1 MTRKIIFWLDA
12 NFVHFGLAEALKR
25 KTNDE
30 LYAIFDITDEPKNFY
45 QEQKIVDFKKIW
57 FYHNF
62 INLKNKTPDIE
73 YLKSFEEKYNTNLW
87 LLAYNDRYLYT
98 YNEYYNFSEDEI
110 LLILEQECKMFE
122 KILDEISPDF
132 IIMPSTTAQ
141 HNELFSIISRSK
153 GIKMLMMGSTRFG
166 NRQIISQVLDKIDYI
181 DENESIET
189 EKFSFEELQKFH
201 DSYNMSNMVGNYIK
215 NFQSSTFSY
224 IRAAF
229 HYLFKSETNQKT
241 HFSYYGRNKFRVMFK
256 LFAYTLRMKLRES
269 FMNKNL
275 AKFVDTSKPFI
286 YFPLHQEQERT
297 LLLGAPYSTNQ
308 LEMIKHI
315 VKSLPIGYNLIIK
328 DPPIQI
334 TRGWRSISELKKI
347 IELPNVTLVHW
358 SIPSKD
364 IMKKCS
370 LVISIKG
377 SSAIECAF
385 YGKPAI
391 VFSNVG
397 YLNLNSITKV
407 KNLEFLPNAIR
418 TALNTEVD
426 LDELNK
432 YVALMKKHSFEFNYS
447 KIYLDF
453 ANQFHHNGFFADT
466 PMNELEVKNFL
477 KKHSQS
483 FDYLAVEHIKKLE
496 EHELKTKY

>member
-241 HFSYYGRNKFRVMFK
+241 HFS
-256 LFAYTLRMKLRES
+256 
-269 FMNKNL
+269 
-275 AKFVDTSKPFI
+275 
-286 YFPLHQEQERT
+286 
-297 LLLGAPYSTNQ
+297 
-308 LEMIKHI
+308 
-315 VKSLPIGYNLIIK
+315 
-328 DPPIQI
+328 
-334 TRGWRSISELKKI
+334 
-347 IELPNVTLVHW
+347 
-358 SIPSKD
+358 
-364 IMKKCS
+364 
-370 LVISIKG
+370 
-377 SSAIECAF
+377 
-385 YGKPAI
+385 
-391 VFSNVG
+391 
-397 YLNLNSITKV
+397 
-407 KNLEFLPNAIR
+407 
-418 TALNTEVD
+418 
-426 LDELNK
+426 
-432 YVALMKKHSFEFNYS
+432 
-447 KIYLDF
+447 
-453 ANQFHHNGFFADT
+453 
-466 PMNELEVKNFL
+466 
-477 KKHSQS
+477 
-483 FDYLAVEHIKKLE
+483 
-496 EHELKTKY
+496 